1 MGNRAALVLAGGGA
15 KRFQTSKEYWQDK
28 ALVEINGKSLLVHVI
43 ENIKGTVGEIVVCVN
58 DEQRLTQYKQLLDK
72 QAIENVRFVVDQQG
86 SPVKGPLLAIA
97 SGLQT
102 VNAQYCLIVPTDMPF
117 LKTKVADYLL
127 VACKDYNV
135 AVPIWPDGKVETLL
149 MGLERQ
155 SCAEIAQT
163 LCALNRANA
172 DGIIRG
178 SSKLHLVSPLQQ
190 IHSIDTEFRS
200 FVNINSQEDLANLK
214 TRSIEGRVK
223 DDVCFHRENLQVQQL
238 RQLSDGQKLLDNG
251 KFLEALPV
259 FADCAC
265 RFEVSK
271 LIFWAAISEEKLG
284 ETQLKLS
291 KKTVAKQTYAKAAE
305 NYQKEAEAYT
315 ANDCTLLAERALAD
329 KAFCEEKV
337 GA

>member
-15 KRFQTSKEYWQDK
+15 KRFQTSKEHWQDK
-28 ALVEINGKSLLVHVI
+28 ALVEVNGKSLLVHVI
-43 ENIKGTVGEIVVCVN
+43 ENIKATVGEIVVCVN
-58 DEQRLTQYKQLLDK
+58 DEQRLTQYKQLLEK

-102 VNAQYCLIVPTDMPF
+102 VNAEYCLIVPTDMPF
-117 LKTKVADYLL
+117 LKPEVADYLL
-127 VACKDYNV
+127 EACKDYNV
-135 AVPIWPDGKVETLL
+135 AVPIWPDGTVETLL
-149 MGLERQ
+149 IALEQ
-155 SCAEIAQT
+155 KSCAEIAQT

-178 SSKLHLVSPLQQ
+178 SSKLHLVSPLKQ
-190 IHSIDTEFRS
+190 IHGLDTEFRS
-200 FVNINSQEDLANLK
+200 FVNINSQEDLARLK
-214 TRSIEGRVK
+214 TRSIEGSVI
-223 DDVCFHRENLQVQQL
+223 DDVCFHRGNLPIEQL
-238 RQLSDGQKLLDNG
+238 QRLRDGQKLLIER

-265 RFEVSK
+265 HFEANK
-271 LIFWAAISEEKLG
+271 LVFWAAISEEKLG
-284 ETQLKLS
+284 ETQLRLS

-305 NYQKEAEAYT
+305 NYGTEAEAYT
-315 ANDCTLLAERALAD
+315 ANDCKLLAERALAD
-329 KAFCEEKV
+329 KAFCEAKI